1 MWFGPRAIF
10 QAARCERAIC
20 LYPSAW
26 ELLFVVARSPC
37 ESESLSSANENVLYP
52 VEGFGMNI
60 RPLHDRI
67 VVKRIEAS
75 DSSVG
80 GLFIPDSAKEK
91 PQEGKVVAVS
101 RGKRLE
107 DGSLTPLDV
116 AVGDHILYGKYTGS
130 EIKLAGEEYL
140 IVREDEV
147 LGVLEGAEE
156 PATKVA

>member
-1 MWFGPRAIF
+1 
-10 QAARCERAIC
+10 
-20 LYPSAW
+20 
-26 ELLFVVARSPC
+26 
-37 ESESLSSANENVLYP
+37 
-52 VEGFGMNI
+52 MNI

-75 DSSVG
+75 ASTAG

-107 DGSLTPLDV
+107 DGTLMPLDV

-130 EIKLAGEEYL
+130 EIRLAGEEYL

-147 LGVLEGAEE
+147 LGVLEGSER

>member
-1 MWFGPRAIF
+1 MH
-10 QAARCERAIC
+10 
-20 LYPSAW
+20 
-26 ELLFVVARSPC
+26 
-37 ESESLSSANENVLYP
+37 
-52 VEGFGMNI
+52 I
-60 RPLHDRI
+60 RPLHDRL
-67 VVKRIEAS
+67 VVKRIES
-75 DSSVG
+75 DDSTVG

-107 DGSLTPLDV
+107 NGSVTPLDV

-130 EIKLAGEEYL
+130 EIKLLGEEYL

-147 LGVLEGAEE
+147 LGILEGAEE

>member
-1 MWFGPRAIF
+1 
-10 QAARCERAIC
+10 
-20 LYPSAW
+20 
-26 ELLFVVARSPC
+26 
-37 ESESLSSANENVLYP
+37 
-52 VEGFGMNI
+52 MNI

-75 DSSVG
+75 ASTAG

-91 PQEGKVVAVS
+91 PQEGEVVAVS

-107 DGSLTPLDV
+107 DGTLMPLDV

-130 EIKLAGEEYL
+130 EIRLAGEEYL

-147 LGVLEGAEE
+147 LGVLGGSER

>member
-1 MWFGPRAIF
+1 MAPPT
-10 QAARCERAIC
+10 CEGKS
-20 LYPSAW
+20 LFSAD
-26 ELLFVVARSPC
+26 
-37 ESESLSSANENVLYP
+37 ENVLYP
-52 VEGFGMNI
+52 IGDFRVNI

-67 VVKRIEAS
+67 VVKPIETR
-75 DSSVG
+75 DSTAG
-80 GLFIPDSAKEK
+80 GLFIPDGAREK

-107 DGSLTPLDV
+107 DGSQSPLDV
-116 AVGDHILYGKYTGS
+116 ALGDHILYGKYTGS

>member
-1 MWFGPRAIF
+1 
-10 QAARCERAIC
+10 
-20 LYPSAW
+20 
-26 ELLFVVARSPC
+26 
-37 ESESLSSANENVLYP
+37 
-52 VEGFGMNI
+52 MNI

-75 DSSVG
+75 DSTLG

-107 DGSLTPLDV
+107 DGRLTPLDV
-116 AVGDHILYGKYTGS
+116 ALGDHIVYGKYTGS
-130 EIKLAGEEYL
+130 EINLAGEEYL

-147 LGVLEGAEE
+147 LGVLGSAEE

>member
-1 MWFGPRAIF
+1 
-10 QAARCERAIC
+10 
-20 LYPSAW
+20 
-26 ELLFVVARSPC
+26 
-37 ESESLSSANENVLYP
+37 
-52 VEGFGMNI
+52 MNI

-67 VVKRIEAS
+67 VVKRIEAR
-75 DSSVG
+75 DSPGG

-107 DGSLTPLDV
+107 DGSLRPLEV
-116 AVGDHILYGKYTGS
+116 ALGDHILYDKYAGS
-130 EIKLAGEEYL
+130 EIRLAGEEYL

>member
-1 MWFGPRAIF
+1 
-10 QAARCERAIC
+10 
-20 LYPSAW
+20 
-26 ELLFVVARSPC
+26 
-37 ESESLSSANENVLYP
+37 
-52 VEGFGMNI
+52 MNI

-67 VVKRIEAS
+67 VVKRIEAR
-75 DSSVG
+75 DSTVG

-101 RGKRLE
+101 RGKRLK
-107 DGSLTPLDV
+107 DGSFIPLDV
-116 AVGDHILYGKYTGS
+116 TVGDHILYGKYTGN

-147 LGVLEGAEE
+147 LGVLEGAEK

>member
-1 MWFGPRAIF
+1 MD
-10 QAARCERAIC
+10 
-20 LYPSAW
+20 
-26 ELLFVVARSPC
+26 
-37 ESESLSSANENVLYP
+37 
-52 VEGFGMNI
+52 I

-67 VVKRIEAS
+67 VVKRIEARN
-75 DSSVG
+75 SSVG

-107 DGSLTPLDV
+107 NGTLNPLDV
-116 AVGDHILYGKYTGS
+116 KVGDHILYGKYTGS
-130 EIKLAGEEYL
+130 EITLAGDELL

-147 LGVLEGAEE
+147 LGVLEGAER

>member
-1 MWFGPRAIF
+1 
-10 QAARCERAIC
+10 
-20 LYPSAW
+20 
-26 ELLFVVARSPC
+26 
-37 ESESLSSANENVLYP
+37 
-52 VEGFGMNI
+52 MNI
-60 RPLHDRI
+60 RPLHDRM
-67 VVKRIEAS
+67 VVKRIEAN
-75 DSSVG
+75 DSTVG

-107 DGSLTPLDV
+107 DGTLTSLEV
-116 AVGDHILYGKYTGS
+116 ALGDHILYSKYTGS
-130 EIKLAGEEYL
+130 EIRLAGEEYL

>member
-1 MWFGPRAIF
+1 MH
-10 QAARCERAIC
+10 
-20 LYPSAW
+20 
-26 ELLFVVARSPC
+26 
-37 ESESLSSANENVLYP
+37 
-52 VEGFGMNI
+52 I
-60 RPLHDRI
+60 RPLHDRL
-67 VVKRIEAS
+67 VVKRIES
-75 DSSVG
+75 DDSTVG

-107 DGSLTPLDV
+107 NGSVTPLDV

-130 EIKLAGEEYL
+130 EIKLLGEEYL

-147 LGVLEGAEE
+147 LGILDGAE

>member
-1 MWFGPRAIF
+1 
-10 QAARCERAIC
+10 
-20 LYPSAW
+20 
-26 ELLFVVARSPC
+26 
-37 ESESLSSANENVLYP
+37 
-52 VEGFGMNI
+52 MNI

-75 DSSVG
+75 DSTAG

-91 PQEGKVVAVS
+91 PHEGKVVAVS

-107 DGSLTPLDV
+107 DGNVISLDV

-130 EIKLAGEEYL
+130 EIRLAGEEYL

-147 LGVLEGAEE
+147 LGVLEGPEK
-156 PATKVA
+156 PATTVA

>member
-1 MWFGPRAIF
+1 
-10 QAARCERAIC
+10 
-20 LYPSAW
+20 
-26 ELLFVVARSPC
+26 
-37 ESESLSSANENVLYP
+37 
-52 VEGFGMNI
+52 MNI

-67 VVKRIEAS
+67 VVKSIDGS
-75 DSSVG
+75 DSTAG

-101 RGKRLE
+101 RGKRSENGDLI
-107 DGSLTPLDV
+107 PLDV

-130 EIKLAGEEYL
+130 EIRLAGEAYL

-147 LGVLEGAEE
+147 LGVLEGPER

>member
-1 MWFGPRAIF
+1 ME
-10 QAARCERAIC
+10 AR
-20 LYPSAW
+20 
-26 ELLFVVARSPC
+26 
-37 ESESLSSANENVLYP
+37 
-52 VEGFGMNI
+52 
-60 RPLHDRI
+60 
-67 VVKRIEAS
+67 
-75 DSSVG
+75 DSTVG

-91 PQEGKVVAVS
+91 PQEGKIVAVS

-107 DGSLTPLDV
+107 DGSLNPLDV

-147 LGVLEGAEE
+147 LGVLEGVEE